1 MAISVL
7 CPSCQGKVRLPDDSA
22 GKRFRCPKCKG
33 VVPGPGAVAPP
44 PTIRPKEA
52 IDPGFMDAPHD
63 PAGSMPIDEPLP
75 ISEAA
80 KRALDDFNPF
90 DSGTSHDDED
100 EEKPKK
106 QRYYQ
111 PKDDYNPFTD
121 PAASAPPVPGAN
133 PEVLFDFGMEETP
146 SPTVPGNDLEFRP
159 PDDTTRRRRR

>member
-1 MAISVL
+1 MPISVQ
-7 CPSCQGKVRLPDDSA
+7 CPSCQGRVRLPDDTA

-33 VVPGPGAVAPP
+33 TILGPGASAPA

-52 IDPGFMDAPHD
+52 IDPGFVDAPHD
-63 PAGSMPIDEPLP
+63 PAGSAPIDELVP
-75 ISEAA
+75 ISQAA

-90 DSGTSHDDED
+90 DDGTGHDD

-121 PAASAPPVPGAN
+121 PAASAPAVPGAN
-133 PEVLFDFGMEETP
+133 PEVLFDFGMEEAT
-146 SPTVPGNDLEFRP
+146 SPTLPGNDLDFRP

>member
-1 MAISVL
+1 MPISVQ
-7 CPSCQGKVRLPDDSA
+7 CPACQGRVKLPDNAA
-22 GKRFRCPKCKG
+22 GRRFRCPKCKG
-33 VVPGPGAVAPP
+33 VVLGPGTPPPP
-44 PTIRPKEA
+44 PTIRPKETL
-52 IDPGFMDAPHD
+52 DPGFIDAPHD
-63 PAGSMPIDEPLP
+63 PAGSAPLDVPMP

-90 DSGTSHDDED
+90 DDGKGNDDE

-133 PEVLFDFGMEETP
+133 PEVLFDFGMEESP
-146 SPTVPGNDLEFRP
+146 SPTVPGNDLDFP
-159 PDDTTRRRRR
+159 QPDDTTRRRRR